1 MQFWKMNGAGNDF
14 IILNNL
20 NEHLPQSSFP
30 LLARTLCERH
40 LSIGADGLMVVDAP
54 TQGGDYRM
62 WFYNSDGSLG
72 EMCGNGA
79 RCICRYGYENRL
91 AGEIQTVETTAGLVT
106 GLRIDRRLYRI
117 RLNDP
122 TTVQLDIPIEIDGV
136 RYTGSYLELGNPGL
150 PHAVIPYHDLAQADE
165 NELRELGRAIRH
177 YKAFPKGANV
187 NFYEL
192 TGEDEVARLG
202 ETFDVMAESVE
213 KDRDLERRLTTDVAH
228 ELRTPLMA
236 IQATVEAMIDGV
248 YEADEE
254 RLVTVNSEIQR
265 LSRLVNAL
273 LKLSRLENRAE
284 PMKEEVVNVGE
295 LISGIVAT
303 HEMFVSD
310 SGLTLEYDA
319 EPDVMVVGDADM
331 IRQATAN
338 LISNAVRYTPEGG
351 HITVSVQKGDI
362 MASIAVRDTGIGLTK
377 EEARMVFSRF
387 WRADAGRNRESGG
400 LGVGL
405 SVVKEI
411 VDRHGGW
418 VQVEGEKGKGACFTI
433 HIPLYDEDASKHR
446 RNSKKRTG
454 HKKPAK
460 ASR

>member
-1 MQFWKMNGAGNDF
+1 MKTARAIGDGD
-14 IILNNL
+14 L
-20 NEHLPQSSFP
+20 S
-30 LLARTLCERH
+30 ART
-40 LSIGADGLMVVDAP
+40 
-54 TQGGDYRM
+54 
-62 WFYNSDGSLG
+62 
-72 EMCGNGA
+72 
-79 RCICRYGYENRL
+79 
-91 AGEIQTVETTAGLVT
+91 
-106 GLRIDRRLYRI
+106 
-117 RLNDP
+117 
-122 TTVQLDIPIEIDGV
+122 
-136 RYTGSYLELGNPGL
+136 
-150 PHAVIPYHDLAQADE
+150 
-165 NELRELGRAIRH
+165 
-177 YKAFPKGANV
+177 K
-187 NFYEL
+187 L

-273 LKLSRLENRAE
+273 LKLSRLENRGE

-405 SVVKEI
+405 AVVKEI

-418 VQVEGEKGKGACFTI
+418 VQVEGEKGQGRLLHHPYPVVRRRRLQAPPQLQEAYRPQKARESKPIGEGALRRSASFA
-433 HIPLYDEDASKHR
+433 ASKQR
-446 RNSKKRTG
+446 RGDPDGAIYGIAGRLTIEMDKNG
-454 HKKPAK
+454 
-460 ASR
+460 